1 MAVAPDVHLFGKLDN
16 VVSATAA
23 ISEPELGSI
32 EIALCGYGSQIP
44 HIPNEA
50 MFGKITQPVG
60 MTSSAQDLGTFSA
73 YLYSNPLIQPPG
85 TYYTVTVKDAN
96 GDTVQVNAYRFNS
109 AGDFDLDSLQPYDPN
124 LPPPPLPAPITN
136 MLLLVGENAGAPNFD
151 GGQYTAWKITLT
163 QDIPGAYL
171 TNIIPGNLYTFII
184 VQDAVG
190 GHYFNWP
197 SGPPP
202 ANLHNAAFVA
212 MQPNATTIQ
221 TFIAD
226 EFEDLYA
233 IGPGTY
239 YP

>member
-16 VVSATAA
+16 VVSDTAA
-23 ISEPELGSI
+23 TSEPELGSI

-60 MTSSAQDLGTFSA
+60 MTTSAQDLGTFSA

-96 GDTVQVNAYRFNS
+96 GDTVQVNAYRFNA

-136 MLLLVGENAGAPNFD
+136 MLLIIAAANGMIFPGDE
-151 GGQYTAWKITLT
+151 YTAFKTTL
-163 QDIPGAYL
+163 PGNVSYSTAE
-171 TNIIPGNLYTFII
+171 NMIPGNLYTFII
-184 VQDAVG
+184 VQDATG
-190 GHYFNWP
+190 NWDFVW
-197 SGPPP
+197 PP
-202 ANLHNAAFVA
+202 NVKNAARIDHI
-212 MQPNATTIQ
+212 PNSTTIQ

-226 EFEDLYA
+226 EFGDLYA